1 MHSEWERE
9 SVCVRGVSNGLM
21 YTLDYYTNI
30 ALSVYVLSLFD
41 VLLYN
46 ITPLCAFNQIPVDL
60 WLAVSWWSA
69 VKYWMLTN
77 MTY

>member
-1 MHSEWERE
+1 MKCVIRVNALRMRERE

-46 ITPLCAFNQIPVDL
+46 ITPSTSTVMRL
-60 WLAVSWWSA
+60 
-69 VKYWMLTN
+69 
-77 MTY
+77 

>member
-9 SVCVRGVSNGLM
+9 CVCVRGVSNGLM

-46 ITPLCAFNQIPVDL
+46 ITPSTSTVMRL
-60 WLAVSWWSA
+60 
-69 VKYWMLTN
+69 
-77 MTY
+77 